1 MEYFWVSMT
10 SFILCSAAIF
20 LVKPLAVKAGLVD
33 LPTKRKQH
41 NGAVPLVGGVAIYIA
56 ILLSSIIFVE
66 SSLTFNFY
74 LISSGF
80 LLLMGVLDDR
90 FDLSVKVRLLVQIGI
105 ACLMIFGAGFYLDNL
120 GNIFGYGSVHL
131 GYFGVF
137 VTIVAIIGAINAF
150 NMIDGIDGLAGVLS
164 LIAFL
169 SLAGLFAVVNS
180 NWYVLPVLF
189 VAATLAF
196 LMFNL
201 RWPFRLVN
209 KIFMGDAGSMLI
221 GFTIVCL
228 LVIGTDDS
236 VQAIKPVTALYLIAI
251 PLMDMVAIMYR
262 RIKKGSSPFKAD
274 REHLHH
280 IFERAG
286 YSRKRALVYISLS
299 ALVIAL
305 LGCIMQ
311 FLYVPEWIMFI
322 IFILIFLA
330 YNYAL
335 IHVWKLLSWLR
346 RNK

>member
-1 MEYFWVSMT
+1 MEYLWVSIT
-10 SFILCSAAIF
+10 SFILCSIAVFLIKPVAIK
-20 LVKPLAVKAGLVD
+20 LGLVD
-33 LPTKRKQH
+33 IPTRRKQH
-41 NGAVPLVGGVAIYIA
+41 YGAIPLIGGVAIYIA
-56 ILLSSIIFVE
+56 VLLSSIIFVE
-66 SSLTFNFY
+66 SSKTFNFY
-74 LISSGF
+74 LISSG
-80 LLLMGVLDDR
+80 LLLSLGVLDDR
-90 FDLSVKVRLLVQIGI
+90 FDLSVKARLLVQVCI
-105 ACLMIFGAGFYLDNL
+105 AGLMIFGAGCYLDNL
-120 GNIFGYGSVHL
+120 GSLFGL
-131 GYFGVF
+131 GDIELGFFGFFITV
-137 VTIVAIIGAINAF
+137 IAIIGAINAF

-169 SLAGLFAVVNS
+169 SLAGLFVVVNS

-201 RWPFRLVN
+201 RWPFRLTG

-228 LVIGTDDS
+228 LVIGADKS

-262 RIKKGSSPFKAD
+262 RIKKGTSPFKAD

-299 ALVIAL
+299 ALGIAL
-305 LGCIMQ
+305 VGCIMQ
-311 FLYVPEWIMFI
+311 FTGTPEWVMFFV
-322 IFILIFLA
+322 FILLFLS

-335 IHVWKLLSWLR
+335 MHVWKILSWLR
-346 RNK
+346 RNR

>member
-1 MEYFWVSMT
+1 MDYLLVSIT
-10 SFILCSAAIF
+10 SFLLCSIAIF
-20 LVKPLAVKAGLVD
+20 LVKPIAVKAGLVN
-33 LPTKRKQH
+33 LPTKRKLH

-56 ILLSSIIFVE
+56 VLLSSIIFVE
-66 SSLTFNFY
+66 SSQTFNFY
-74 LISSGF
+74 LLSSGF
-80 LLLMGVLDDR
+80 LLVMGVMDDR
-90 FDLSVKVRLLVQIGI
+90 FDLSVKVRLFIQVFI
-105 ACLMIFGAGFYLDNL
+105 AGVMIFGAGFYLENL
-120 GNIFGYGSVHL
+120 GDLFSFGDIKLGIFGT
-131 GYFGVF
+131 FI
-137 VTIVAIIGAINAF
+137 TIIAIIGAINAF

-164 LIAFL
+164 LIAFS
-169 SLAGLFAVVNS
+169 SLAILFVVVNS

-201 RWPFRLVN
+201 RWPFRFIH

-228 LVIGTDDS
+228 LVIGTDKN

-286 YSRKRALVYISLS
+286 YSRKRALVYISIS
-299 ALVIAL
+299 ALSIAL
-305 LGCIMQ
+305 AGCVMQ
-311 FLYVPEWIMFI
+311 FLNVPEWIMFLL
-322 IFILIFLA
+322 FMILFFF
-330 YNYAL
+330 YNYGL
-335 IHVWKLLSWLR
+335 MHVWKLLSWLR
-346 RNK
+346 KNK